1 MFHTNDNNSGKTTMK
16 QNDDDDDNNDDDD
29 DDDDEDDDK
38 MTKTTTTSSHPV
50 QVQFGLNPWHLL
62 RSFDDHVINIQNDDL
77 KFFEGGLKFDGS
89 SIQYQS
95 QDETWVL
102 VCSCRCLWREKEIH
116 IYKHV
121 QYAML

>member
-50 QVQFGLNPWHLL
+50 QVQFGLDPWHLL
-62 RSFDDHVINIQNDDL
+62 RSFDDHIINIQNDDL

-102 VCSCRCLWREKEIH
+102 VCSCRCL
-116 IYKHV
+116 
-121 QYAML
+121 